1 MNIIGSCDIP
11 LVLMP
16 EDRIRRM
23 TVRMVEG
30 LPYGLILGA
39 AFLRQNASVI
49 NFTERG
55 GFKPAPRSSWVPPR
69 STKGCPTQPEIN
81 RTFSNNTWNKGDTE
95 GLLLRRC
102 TAANDGRAG
111 RIGMTLCSPKGW

>member
-39 AFLRQNASVI
+39 AFLRQNGTVF
-49 NFTERG
+49 NFADGDSSYLRNRRG
-55 GFKPAPRSSWVPPR
+55 YG
-69 STKGCPTQPEIN
+69 
-81 RTFSNNTWNKGDTE
+81 
-95 GLLLRRC
+95 
-102 TAANDGRAG
+102 
-111 RIGMTLCSPKGW
+111 